1 MPKQAQSQDAI
12 AMLKADHRKV
22 EQLFESYES
31 AKGDRK
37 DRIAKEICQELIVHS
52 TIEEEL
58 FYPALQGK
66 IEEEEMLDEAHVEH
80 DGAKVLIAELMDG
93 SSKDEF
99 YDAKV
104 KVLSEQIKHHV
115 REEEKRGDGIFA
127 QARET
132 DLDMD
137 ELGAQLMA
145 RKQELLQQISA
156 RGLPRPITRAM
167 HGAKLEHGE
176 RVGPSS

>member
-1 MPKQAQSQDAI
+1 MPKQANSPDAI

-22 EQLFESYES
+22 EGLFQSYES
-31 AKGDRK
+31 AKGDKK

-52 TIEEEL
+52 TLEEEL

-66 IEEEEMLDEAHVEH
+66 IEEEDMLDEAHVEH

-132 DLDMD
+132 DVDMD
-137 ELGAQLMA
+137 ELAARFLS
-145 RKQELLQQISA
+145 RKQELLQEINR
-156 RGLPRPITRAM
+156 RGIPRPKTRAM
-167 HGAKLEHGE
+167 KGAKLEHGA
-176 RVGPSS
+176 RVAAA